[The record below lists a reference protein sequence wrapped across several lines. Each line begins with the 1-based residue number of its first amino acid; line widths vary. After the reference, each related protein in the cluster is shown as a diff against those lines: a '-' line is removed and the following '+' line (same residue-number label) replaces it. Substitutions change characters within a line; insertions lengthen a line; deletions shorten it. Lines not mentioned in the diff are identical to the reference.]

1 MSSLTEKKVNERNI
15 ELLFN
20 FLMSS
25 LLVALWPLI
34 DLFIDSMFDPC
45 EKRQTEPDFYRTSL
59 QILQYN
65 LLCEI
70 QDVLKKA
77 KLSLALIGPVYESVI

>member
-1 MSSLTEKKVNERNI
+1 MSSLTEKKVNERNT

-25 LLVALWPLI
+25 LLIALWPPI
-34 DLFIDSMFDPC
+34 DLFIDSMFDPF
-45 EKRQTEPDFYRTSL
+45 EKRQTEPDFYWTSL
-59 QILQYN
+59 QRLQSN

-77 KLSLALIGPVYESVI
+77 KLRQALIGPIYENVI

>member
-1 MSSLTEKKVNERNI
+1 MSSWTEKKVNERNI

-25 LLVALWPLI
+25 LLVAPWPLI
-34 DLFIDSMFDPC
+34 DLFIDSMFDPGG
-45 EKRQTEPDFYRTSL
+45 KRQTEQDFYWTSL
-59 QILQYN
+59 QRLQSN

-77 KLSLALIGPVYESVI
+77 ELSQALIGPVYESVI